1 MHLPLRGIKV
11 IDLTQI
17 FNGPYATFLMA
28 AGGAEVIKI
37 EPPGGEHLRLRTVA
51 KASWLPF
58 AMLNAGKRSLELDL
72 KSPAGKALLLDLVEK
87 ADVLVEN
94 FAAGV
99 MERLGLGVAVLKA
112 RNPRLVYACSTGYG
126 TNGPYRDYP
135 AMDLTVQAMSGV
147 INSTGF
153 LDGPPVKAGPA
164 VCDFLSGIHLYSAV
178 MTALLD
184 RERNGTVATVEVSMM
199 EATYFSLSSGLG
211 MIHAAGPNAP
221 DRTGNRHSG
230 LVVCPY
236 NVYPAADGHIAIII
250 NHNEH
255 WRALVEAFG
264 HPELVADPRY
274 HHNVERVKHMDE
286 VDELVASWTRPLT
299 REEIFNRLIAV
310 SVPCAPVRNL
320 HEMMHDP
327 HLHARGTLRWLDHP
341 EYGRIAAPASPLRY
355 NGEAAL
361 PERPSVPLGTDSRAI
376 LREHLG
382 LDEAALDRLQ
392 AEKVIG
398 QAA

>member
-1 MHLPLRGIKV
+1 MHMPMRGLVV

-17 FNGPYATFLMA
+17 FNGPYATYLMGA
-28 AGGAEVIKI
+28 AGAEIIKI

-58 AMLNAGKRSLELDL
+58 AMLNAGKRSLQLDL
-72 KSPAGKALLLDLVEK
+72 KSDAGKEILLKLVEK

-99 MERLGLGVAVLKA
+99 MARLGLGVDVLKK
-112 RNPRLVYACSTGYG
+112 RNPRLVYACSTGFG

-164 VCDFLSGIHLYSAV
+164 VCDFLSGIHLYGAV
-178 MTALLD
+178 VTALLD

-250 NHNEH
+250 NHNGH

-264 HPELVADPRY
+264 HPELVDDARY
-274 HHNVERVKHMDE
+274 KNNVDRVKHMQE
-286 VDELVASWTRPLT
+286 VDDMVASWTMPLK
-299 REEIFNRLIAV
+299 REEIFQRLIAV
-310 SVPCAPVRNL
+310 TVPCAPVRNL
-320 HEMMHDP
+320 HEMMSDP
-327 HLHARGTLRWLDHP
+327 HLHARGSLRWIDHP

-355 NGEAAL
+355 NGEASL
-361 PERPSVPLGTDSRAI
+361 PDRPSVPLGTDSRAI
-376 LREHLG
+376 LSERLG
-382 LDEAALDRLQ
+382 MNDADIDRLQ
-392 AEKVIG
+392 AAGVI
-398 QAA
+398 